1 MSFFKKHFFLSKSL
15 PFGFLSA
22 ILFVAFLTGIVPALL
37 LTFLSPFPLF
47 ISGLKEGVRPL
58 MISVIAGCLCALIFA
73 GVEVSALYLFI
84 IGLPVYLLVV
94 AALKKEEGAFSVPD
108 QPKLGTL
115 PSEETVLLQE
125 SRRVSTLVLTHQL
138 YGLLILTAFFV
149 FFMKVVDA
157 TAVKTLLG
165 SFLSAYNASFDEQAI
180 DAFYK
185 MLPGGFASAGMV
197 MLLLNGI
204 GAQQVLKG
212 QERSLSK
219 AIRLDLLFLPFW
231 PWILL
236 AVAGIV
242 SFAFPEAL
250 LGIYARNV
258 LLVLRVLF
266 LLQGLS
272 VAHVFAKTIP
282 YGKGF
287 LVSLYFFTFV
297 IDWLGLLIA
306 GLGILEP
313 WVKIRQRLKN
323 QE

>member
-1 MSFFKKHFFLSKSL
+1 MSFFKKHFFLSRFL
-15 PFGFLSA
+15 PLGFLSA
-22 ILFVAFLTGIVPALL
+22 ILFVSFLTGILPALL

-47 ISGLKEGVRPL
+47 ISGLREGVRSL
-58 MISVIAGCLCALIFA
+58 MFSVIAGCLCALIFA
-73 GVEVSALYLFI
+73 GVEVSVLYLFI

-94 AALKKEEGAFSVPD
+94 AALKKDGESLTVVSQQKARDFS
-108 QPKLGTL
+108 
-115 PSEETVLLQE
+115 SEQAELLQE
-125 SRRVSTLVLTHQL
+125 SRRVSILVLTHQL
-138 YGLLILTAFFV
+138 YGLLLLTAFFV

-157 TAVKTLLG
+157 AAIKTLLS
-165 SFLSAYNASFDEQAI
+165 SFLSAYKSSFDDKAI

-185 MLPGGFASAGMV
+185 MLPGGCASAGMIV
-197 MLLLNGI
+197 LLLNGI

-212 QERSLSK
+212 QGRSLSK
-219 AIRLDLLFLPFW
+219 PIRLDLLTLPFW

-236 AVAGIV
+236 AVAGII

-272 VAHVFAKTIP
+272 VAHVFAKTKP

-313 WVKIRQRLKN
+313 WIKIRQRLKN

>member
-1 MSFFKKHFFLSKSL
+1 MSFYKKHFFLSKSL
-15 PFGFLSA
+15 PLGFLSA
-22 ILFVAFLTGIVPALL
+22 VLFVSFLTGILPAII

-58 MISVIAGCLCALIFA
+58 MAAVFMGCLFTLFFA

-84 IGLPVYLLVV
+84 IGFPVYLLVV
-94 AALKKEEGAFSVPD
+94 AALKKEEKNFVVEGAITPEQV
-108 QPKLGTL
+108 T
-115 PSEETVLLQE
+115 LLQD
-125 SRRVSTLVLTHQL
+125 SRKVSTLVLTHQL
-138 YGLLILTAFFV
+138 YGLLLLTAFFV
-149 FFMKVVDA
+149 LFIKVIDGA
-157 TAVKTLLG
+157 AVKTLLS
-165 SFLSAYNASFDEQAI
+165 SFLKAYNSPLGDQVIE
-180 DAFYK
+180 AFYM
-185 MLPGGFASAGMV
+185 MLPGGCASAAMI
-197 MLLLNGI
+197 MLLLNGV

-212 QERSLSK
+212 QRRSLSRPIK
-219 AIRLDLLFLPFW
+219 LDLLSLPFW

-236 AVAGIV
+236 AMAGIV

-272 VAHVFAKTIP
+272 VAHVFAKTKP

-313 WVKIRQRLKN
+313 WIKIRQRLKN